1 MHYFSCVRNAY
12 IRAQHTKS
20 AQNYKKKMIYA
31 KKMALFLFISK
42 KSSTFAPEFEKNH
55 EFIVRKQY
63 FRHHVPPLGI
73 HAHCHRSF
81 RRFA

>member
-12 IRAQHTKS
+12 IRARHTKS

-42 KSSTFAPEFEKNH
+42 KSSTFAPEFEK
-55 EFIVRKQY
+55 K
-63 FRHHVPPLGI
+63 
-73 HAHCHRSF
+73 S
-81 RRFA
+81 